1 MKKRRVF
8 IAIVLVFS
16 FVISGCVSAVE
27 LSEKESSIIADYSS
41 YVMIQHSRYRD
52 NYLYSKTELQDLKE
66 EISEKPEKETEEKPE
81 YIPEEKSDVPSD
93 TKEATENLANT
104 DKPLNVHKE
113 YVKHSDALG
122 ISGVDISYDG
132 YEVKEAYVLDYFAL
146 NAAKGNNLIIMKFVI
161 KNNTNENLDI
171 DISKISPEYIVTV
184 NNSSSIKAMSTIL
197 LNDLSSYKTS
207 LAGRESKNVVLIFEA
222 AASILS
228 SVDSI
233 DLAVKVNGNSSYIE
247 L

>member
-1 MKKRRVF
+1 M
-8 IAIVLVFS
+8 
-16 FVISGCVSAVE
+16 
-27 LSEKESSIIADYSS
+27 
-41 YVMIQHSRYRD
+41 
-52 NYLYSKTELQDLKE
+52 
-66 EISEKPEKETEEKPE
+66 
-81 YIPEEKSDVPSD
+81 
-93 TKEATENLANT
+93 
-104 DKPLNVHKE
+104 
-113 YVKHSDALG
+113 
-122 ISGVDISYDG
+122 
-132 YEVKEAYVLDYFAL
+132 DYFAL